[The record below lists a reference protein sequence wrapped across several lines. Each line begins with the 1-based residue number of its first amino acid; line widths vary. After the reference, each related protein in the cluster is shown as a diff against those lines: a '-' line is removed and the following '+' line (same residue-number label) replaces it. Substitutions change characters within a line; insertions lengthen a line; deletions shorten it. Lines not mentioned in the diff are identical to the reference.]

1 MCSSDLIVYQLED
14 FPDADIAAKQAELNA
29 AYDAFTSK
37 FGLLNDR
44 KNGRLFEDDS
54 SYYLLC
60 SLENLDEN
68 GKLKSKADMFTK
80 RTIRPERTVTHVDTP
95 AEALAVSIG
104 EKGKVDL
111 PYMAELLGTPEEFER
126 ITGELRG
133 VIFKDPSEDVSDPE
147 AGWQTADEY
156 LSGNVRNK
164 LQIARLAAA
173 NDPTFAVNVE
183 ALTKAQPK
191 ELEASE
197 IDVRLGATWISP
209 DIIQKFMNETFQI
222 PFYLRYAIRV
232 KFSPSTAEWRIEGK
246 TKTGHNDVMAYETF
260 GTTRASAYKIL
271 EDTLNLRDARVYDT
285 VEDDSGKPKR
295 VLNKK
300 ETMLA
305 GQKQQAVKDAFANW
319 VWQDPQRREML
330 VRQYNELFNST
341 RPREY
346 DGSHIRFVGM
356 NPEIT
361 LREHQRNAIA
371 HVLYGGNTLL
381 AHEVGA
387 GKTF

>member
-1 MCSSDLIVYQLED
+1 M
-14 FPDADIAAKQAELNA
+14 
-29 AYDAFTSK
+29 
-37 FGLLNDR
+37 
-44 KNGRLFEDDS
+44 
-54 SYYLLC
+54 
-60 SLENLDEN
+60 
-68 GKLKSKADMFTK
+68 
-80 RTIRPERTVTHVDTP
+80 
-95 AEALAVSIG
+95 
-104 EKGKVDL
+104 
-111 PYMAELLGTPEEFER
+111 
-126 ITGELRG
+126 
-133 VIFKDPSEDVSDPE
+133 IFKDPSEDVSDPE

-173 NDPTFAVNVE
+173 NDPAFAVNVE

-209 DIIQKFMNETFQI
+209 DIIQKFMNETFH
-222 PFYLRYAIRV
+222 IRV

-246 TKTGHNDVMAYETF
+246 TKTNRNDVIAYETF
-260 GTTRASAYKIL
+260 GTVRASAYKIL

-305 GQKQQAVKDAFANW
+305 GQKQQAIKDAFANW
-319 VWQDPQRREML
+319 VWQDPQRREAL

-346 DGSHIRFVGM
+346 DGSHIHFVGM

-387 GKTF
+387 GKTFEMAASAMEAKRLGLCQKSLFVVPNHLTLQWAQEFLHLYPSAKLLVASRPPTVKSSAPALPPGTTMRSSSGTANLRRSRFPSSGRSASSRNRSTRFRTALPS